1 MMALKFA
8 SFFFSFPDRRLLKY
22 LSNTEC
28 ILHVFPGALALYL
41 LPTEQEFCVK
51 FK

>member
-8 SFFFSFPDRRLLKY
+8 SFFFSFPDRRLLNY

-28 ILHVFPGALALYL
+28 TVHVFPGALALYL
-41 LPTEQEFCVK
+41 LPTKQEIYVK